1 MNEDYVFQELIQR
14 RNLFDNLLKNKED
27 REDRCTGSYR
37 QAVREIPSITKN
49 DSSQWILIITADN
62 IASII
67 QRSNRQAQTFSRDN
81 HQEPPLVILI
91 NQGRD
96 IRDKENDF
104 KNWKAETV
112 NYLSHYLYININKSI
127 E

>member
-1 MNEDYVFQELIQR
+1 M
-14 RNLFDNLLKNKED
+14 KNKED

-67 QRSNRQAQTFSRDN
+67 HKLKNKIQN
-81 HQEPPLVILI
+81 IIII
-91 NQGRD
+91 NSW
-96 IRDKENDF
+96 N
-104 KNWKAETV
+104 KNEDYK
-112 NYLSHYLYININKSI
+112 II
-127 E
+127 

>member
-1 MNEDYVFQELIQR
+1 MLEK
-14 RNLFDNLLKNKED
+14 KNKED

-67 QRSNRQAQTFSRDN
+67 KNISSNN
-81 HQEPPLVILI
+81 
-91 NQGRD
+91 
-96 IRDKENDF
+96 
-104 KNWKAETV
+104 
-112 NYLSHYLYININKSI
+112 
-127 E
+127 